1 MLTIYKKQSLCKIIA
16 STVYIFINLHL
27 DSLDTT
33 STITT
38 ATNAAFAAPAMDK
51 HLEAQGCEKISESV
65 INKENDSKSANRIV
79 TDVENPFDNAF
90 KMPSDYLPKRKR
102 IKVESSGKPRLLSAG
117 TSDQW
122 MQYHSKKEN
131 YHKIKEEKQQK
142 RKQFL
147 EEKNY

>member
-1 MLTIYKKQSLCKIIA
+1 
-16 STVYIFINLHL
+16 
-27 DSLDTT
+27 
-33 STITT
+33 
-38 ATNAAFAAPAMDK
+38 
-51 HLEAQGCEKISESV
+51 
-65 INKENDSKSANRIV
+65 
-79 TDVENPFDNAF
+79 
-90 KMPSDYLPKRKR
+90 MPSDYLPKRKR
-102 IKVESSGKPRLLSAG
+102 IKVESSGKPRLLSAD